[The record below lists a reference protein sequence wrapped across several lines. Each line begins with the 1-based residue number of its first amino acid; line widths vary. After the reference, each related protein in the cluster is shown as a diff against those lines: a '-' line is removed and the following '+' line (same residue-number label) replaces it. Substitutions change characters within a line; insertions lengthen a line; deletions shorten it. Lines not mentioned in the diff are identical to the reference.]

1 MKRIRLKELRKSRNE
16 SQKDMAKRLFVSH
29 GTICRWEKEVKQ
41 PSIDTVIGIC
51 NEYEVSF
58 PELMPGV
65 WQDILK
71 VVKTSELEA
80 VIKERT
86 DGVDE

>member
-1 MKRIRLKELRKSRNE
+1 MKRIKLKELRKSKNE
-16 SQKDMAKRLFVSH
+16 SQKDMGKRLFVSY
-29 GTICRWEKEVKQ
+29 GTISRWEKEVKQ

-58 PELMPGV
+58 PELVPGI

-71 VVKTSELEA
+71 VVKTSELET

-86 DGVDE
+86 DSVDE